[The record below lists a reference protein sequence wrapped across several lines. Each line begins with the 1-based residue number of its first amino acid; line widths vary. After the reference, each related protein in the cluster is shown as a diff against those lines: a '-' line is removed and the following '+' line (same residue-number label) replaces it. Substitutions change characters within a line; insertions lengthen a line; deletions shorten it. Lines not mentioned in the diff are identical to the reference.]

1 MVIAAYNQNW
11 VKLENPI
18 GNIEVVYNSLWKT
31 LVLIINIHGVVTK
44 GGHSYSY
51 NIDEVKFLDVVRF
64 LDKTM
69 NNVQDEI
76 FQLGFNILNAV
87 NSKWLK
93 DDRANLKI
101 LRKELEY
108 LNELKEKYINYLN
121 EEFDKDKIK

>member
-1 MVIAAYNQNW
+1 MVIAVYNQNW

-69 NNVQDEI
+69 NKVQDEI
-76 FQLGFNILNAV
+76 FRLGFNILNAV